1 MKRTE
6 NSYEIIDVSD
16 ITNVR
21 FYTSIDQG
29 SYIPPHWHRA
39 VEIIYMQE
47 GSLDI
52 TVESRSFTIHPGDC
66 TLINANVLHSTKCT
80 NPNRR
85 SFCRSLLILWKNTI
99 SVHMTRPVM
108 RGWFAMY

>member
-29 SYIPPHWHRA
+29 SYIPPH
-39 VEIIYMQE
+39 
-47 GSLDI
+47 
-52 TVESRSFTIHPGDC
+52 
-66 TLINANVLHSTKCT
+66 
-80 NPNRR
+80 
-85 SFCRSLLILWKNTI
+85 
-99 SVHMTRPVM
+99 
-108 RGWFAMY
+108 

>member
-1 MKRTE
+1 MEKKE

-39 VEIIYMQE
+39 VEIIYIQE

-52 TVESRSFTIHPGDC
+52 TVESQNFTIYPGGC
-66 TLINANVLHSTKCT
+66 TLINANILHKSK
-80 NPNRR
+80 
-85 SFCRSLLILWKNTI
+85 
-99 SVHMTRPVM
+99 
-108 RGWFAMY
+108 